1 MELLPLCIYS
11 LALIAPLLI
20 VAMGDL
26 KHLVVAKFKEGLV
39 VEEIIQEMEKL
50 LKEIDAVKSF
60 EWGQDTGSEEML
72 RQGFTHVF
80 LLTFRSSEDFTA
92 FLGHPRHVEFSA
104 TFSAAI
110 EKILL
115 LDFPAVVVKA
125 PTA

>member
-1 MELLPLCIYS
+1 
-11 LALIAPLLI
+11 
-20 VAMGDL
+20 MGDL
-26 KHLVVAKFKEGLV
+26 KHLVVAKFKEGVV

-50 LKEIDAVKSF
+50 LKEIEAVKSF

-92 FLGHPRHVEFSA
+92 FLAHPRHVEFSA
-104 TFSAAI
+104 SFSAAI

-115 LDFPAVVVKA
+115 LDYPAVVVKTPA
-125 PTA
+125 